1 MSFAVLCSGQG
12 AQEPAMF
19 DILESDAAAQT
30 VFDDASAAA
39 GIDLVSIKR
48 DPALAFANEVAQP
61 LICAYQFA
69 LWSALAPRIARP
81 ILFAGYSVGEL
92 AAYGC
97 AGSLA
102 ITDLLALARERADA
116 MNAASASDDGMLA
129 LRGLARSVVEALCLA
144 HGASIAIVNGD
155 DHFIVGGSSSAFDA
169 LMRNAIEK
177 GGSAQRLRVG
187 VASHTPRLASASER
201 FGIALR
207 QVPWSDPR
215 TPVLSGLDGSA
226 VRDALT
232 AIDVLARQISTTIRW
247 VDCMDSAHERG
258 MRTCL
263 ELGPGNALARMV
275 RERYADVEARSVADF
290 RSMDAAVDWVE
301 RATG

>member
-1 MSFAVLCSGQG
+1 
-12 AQEPAMF
+12 MF
-19 DILESDAAAQT
+19 DILDGDTAARA
-30 VFDDASAAA
+30 VFDAASAAA
-39 GIDLVSIKR
+39 GIDVASIR
-48 DPALAFANEVAQP
+48 HDPALAFANEVAQP
-61 LICAYQFA
+61 LICAYQLA
-69 LWSALAPRIARP
+69 LWSALAPRIVSP

-102 ITDLLALARERADA
+102 IADLLALARARADV

-129 LRGLARSVVEALCLA
+129 LRGLARSAAEALCLA
-144 HGASIAIVNGD
+144 HGVSIAIVNGD
-155 DHFIVGGSSSAFDA
+155 DHFIVGGSSSALDA
-169 LMRNAIEK
+169 LMREALEK
-177 GGSAQRLRVG
+177 GGSAQRLRVA
-187 VASHTPRLASASER
+187 VASHTPRLASASTR
-201 FGIALR
+201 FRSALR

-226 VRDALT
+226 VRDAST
-232 AIDVLARQISTTIRW
+232 AIDVLARQVSTTIRW

-275 RERYADVEARSVADF
+275 RERFADVEARSVGDF
-290 RSMDAAVDWVE
+290 RSLDAVVEWVG
-301 RATG
+301 RARG